1 MSHTSQNQQKLLA
14 RVRRIK
20 GQLQALEK
28 ALETE
33 QDCADVLHLIAAVRG
48 ATDGLMNQVLEEHIR
63 SHIAD
68 PSITDHSQRTQAAE
82 ELISALRSY
91 LK

>member
-1 MSHTSQNQQKLLA
+1 M
-14 RVRRIK
+14 
-20 GQLQALEK
+20 
-28 ALETE
+28 
-33 QDCADVLHLIAAVRG
+33 HLIAAMCG

-63 SHIAD
+63 SHIAN
-68 PSITDHSQRTQAAE
+68 PFITDHSQRTQAAE

>member
-1 MSHTSQNQQKLLA
+1 MSHTVQNQKKLLA

-33 QDCADVLHLIAAVRG
+33 QDCAIVLHLIAAVRG

-68 PSITDHSQRTQAAE
+68 PSITDQAERTQAAE

>member
-1 MSHTSQNQQKLLA
+1 MSHTIQNQQKLLA

-68 PSITDHSQRTQAAE
+68 PSIKDHSQRTQAAE

>member
-1 MSHTSQNQQKLLA
+1 MSHTVQNQKKLLA

-33 QDCADVLHLIAAVRG
+33 QDCANVLHLIAAVRG

-63 SHIAD
+63 SHIAA
-68 PSITDHSQRTQAAE
+68 PSITDRTERTQAAE
-82 ELISALRSY
+82 ELISALRCY

>member
-1 MSHTSQNQQKLLA
+1 MSHTVQDQKKLLA

-20 GQLQALEK
+20 GQIQALEK
-28 ALETE
+28 ALESE

-63 SHIAD
+63 SHIAN
-68 PSITDHSQRTQAAE
+68 PAITDHSKRTQAAE